1 MESWNSIFGN
11 NFLSIALDK
20 KQGMVSKKSRKNGC
34 RMVSDGEANEPEN
47 NELQLNEHPDIN
59 LENPEDPG
67 GE

>member
-1 MESWNSIFGN
+1 M
-11 NFLSIALDK
+11 LVALDMRYDK
-20 KQGMVSKKSRKNGC
+20 RKNNIKTRKTDS

-67 GE
+67 GKYCS